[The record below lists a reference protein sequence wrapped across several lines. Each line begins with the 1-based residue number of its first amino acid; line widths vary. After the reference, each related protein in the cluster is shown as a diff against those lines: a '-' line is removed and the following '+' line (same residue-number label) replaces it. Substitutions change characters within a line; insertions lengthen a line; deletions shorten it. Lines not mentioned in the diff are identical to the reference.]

1 VSHVTVLAI
10 NQTNAS
16 SVTNLRSFFSGILPD
31 QALSMKDILVIL
43 LLVAAYMV
51 LMRYILPRFGV
62 PT

>member
-1 VSHVTVLAI
+1 
-10 NQTNAS
+10 
-16 SVTNLRSFFSGILPD
+16 
-31 QALSMKDILVIL
+31 MKDILVIL